1 MAIMH
6 IASTPD
12 TVRWGT
18 LPLPGDRPV
27 ATVESDDILRID
39 TVSHE
44 GLLEDQG
51 RDPLAFFHA
60 QGVRD
65 EDVLADA
72 IDIAGRV
79 EHPQGAGPH
88 VITRSIAVKDVHPG
102 DWLAIDVLS
111 LKPRVPYGVI
121 SNRDGKGVLMGGL
134 PRGGRAVSI
143 FARAMEYQGRLQGVM
158 RRSGPDAIETFRSG
172 RTLRL
177 PDPADGDI
185 VFPLAPFLG
194 IIGVTPDSGEHLS
207 TVPPGDFGG
216 NIDINLLV
224 EGTRLYL
231 PVFTEGA
238 GLYVGDPHFA
248 QGNGEVA
255 LTAFEA
261 SLDATLRVR
270 VVARDRFVRNFGP
283 LHGPLVETDDYLVP
297 TGRALRLDDA
307 LADCTQ
313 EAIRLLGACAGF
325 DEKHAY
331 AYLSAAVDFDIS
343 EAVNVQRGVHA
354 KIRKRDIGR

>member
-1 MAIMH
+1 MAITH

-72 IDIAGRV
+72 IDIAERV
-79 EHPQGAGPH
+79 EHPQGSGPH
-88 VITRSIAVKDVHPG
+88 VITRPIAVKDVHPG

-121 SNRDGKGVLMGGL
+121 SNRHGKGVLMGGL
-134 PRGGRAVSI
+134 PRGRKTVSI

-158 RRSGPDAIETFRSG
+158 RRSGTDAIETFRSG

-185 VFPLAPFLG
+185 VFPCRRG
-194 IIGVTPDSGEHLS
+194 
-207 TVPPGDFGG
+207 
-216 NIDINLLV
+216 
-224 EGTRLYL
+224 
-231 PVFTEGA
+231 
-238 GLYVGDPHFA
+238 
-248 QGNGEVA
+248 
-255 LTAFEA
+255 
-261 SLDATLRVR
+261 
-270 VVARDRFVRNFGP
+270 
-283 LHGPLVETDDYLVP
+283 
-297 TGRALRLDDA
+297 
-307 LADCTQ
+307 
-313 EAIRLLGACAGF
+313 
-325 DEKHAY
+325 
-331 AYLSAAVDFDIS
+331 IS
-343 EAVNVQRGVHA
+343 EAISTSIFWLKAHA
-354 KIRKRDIGR
+354 CICRYSLKVPACMSAIPISPKATAKWL

>member
-207 TVPPGDFGG
+207 TVPPG
-216 NIDINLLV
+216 
-224 EGTRLYL
+224 
-231 PVFTEGA
+231 
-238 GLYVGDPHFA
+238 
-248 QGNGEVA
+248 
-255 LTAFEA
+255 
-261 SLDATLRVR
+261 
-270 VVARDRFVRNFGP
+270 
-283 LHGPLVETDDYLVP
+283 
-297 TGRALRLDDA
+297 
-307 LADCTQ
+307 
-313 EAIRLLGACAGF
+313 
-325 DEKHAY
+325 
-331 AYLSAAVDFDIS
+331 IS
-343 EAVNVQRGVHA
+343 EAISTSIFWLKAHA
-354 KIRKRDIGR
+354 CICRYSLKVPACTSAIPISPKATAKWL